1 MGIFKRIFSQKKK
14 ETTFFCVAVVVAA
27 GTASRM
33 EGVDKILCSLGNEP
47 ILLNALRPFEQSQ
60 MVDEIII
67 VTREDLMVDI
77 GTMCSEHEITKVRRV
92 VKGGDS
98 RVESVLAGVR
108 EVGSYA
114 THIAIHDG
122 ARPFVTV
129 EVIEEA
135 IEKAYV
141 CSAAAPAI
149 PVKDTIKRA
158 VDGVVFETPNRAE
171 LFAVQTPQV
180 FASDLIR
187 AALTKALEDG
197 ASLTDDCSAVERLG
211 FPVHLTRG
219 SEENIKITT
228 PPDLL
233 HGEAILAERSGL

>member
-1 MGIFKRIFSQKKK
+1 MGILKKIFGGKKP
-14 ETTFFCVAVVVAA
+14 EPAFFCVAVVVAA

-33 EGVDKILCSLGNEP
+33 NGVDKILCPLGNEP
-47 ILLNALRPFEQSQ
+47 ILLHALRPFEDSAL
-60 MVDEIII
+60 VKEIVI

-77 GTMCSEHEITKVRRV
+77 GALCSTHGITKACRV
-92 VKGGDS
+92 IKGGDS
-98 RVESVLAGVR
+98 RVESVLAGIR
-108 EVGSYA
+108 EVNPEA

-129 EVIEEA
+129 DVIEEA
-135 IEKAYV
+135 IERAYE

-158 VDGVVFETPNRAE
+158 ADGVVLETPNRTE

-180 FASDLIR
+180 FAAELIR
-187 AALTKALEDG
+187 AALTKTLEDG
-197 ASLTDDCSAVERLG
+197 VLPTDDCSAVERLG
-211 FPVHLTRG
+211 FPVHLTQG

-233 HGEAILAERSGL
+233 HGEAILAERDGL

>member
-1 MGIFKRIFSQKKK
+1 MGLLKKIFGNKKT
-14 ETTFFCVAVVVAA
+14 EPAFFCVAVVVAA

-33 EGVDKILCSLGNEP
+33 NGIDKILCDLGNEP
-47 ILLNALRPFEQSQ
+47 ILLNALRPFEECKL
-60 MVDEIII
+60 VKEIVV

-77 GTMCSEHEITKVRRV
+77 GAMCSAHELSKVCRV
-92 VKGGDS
+92 IKGGAS

-108 EVGSYA
+108 EVNPKA

-135 IEKAYV
+135 IEKACE

-158 VDGVVFETPNRAE
+158 ADGVVLETPDRGT

-180 FASDLIR
+180 FASELIR

-197 ASLTDDCSAVERLG
+197 VPLTDDCSAVERLG
-211 FPVHLTRG
+211 FPVHLTHG